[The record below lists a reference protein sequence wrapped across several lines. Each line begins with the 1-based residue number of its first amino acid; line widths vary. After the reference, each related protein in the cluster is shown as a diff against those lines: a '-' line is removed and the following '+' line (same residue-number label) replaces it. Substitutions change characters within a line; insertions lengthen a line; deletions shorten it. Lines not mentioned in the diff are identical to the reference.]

1 MRPTKRPLGL
11 LVAALAAALL
21 LLGACDAGILR
32 GNHDELSLER
42 RPYLGEELRL
52 DGYYY
57 MAYST
62 SEGEYHTA
70 YLLYRNGVIRYGGS
84 APDLRDLEAEFALY
98 GGSRWHWGVFHVD
111 GDRIKFEKWYPP
123 SKTYTRAVIRSG
135 AILNDTTFVI
145 TESWRAR
152 GGERQSEEATYRFRA
167 FAPKPDSTSRY
178 ID

>member
-1 MRPTKRPLGL
+1 MWPTKRYLGPLA
-11 LVAALAAALL
+11 AALAAALL
-21 LLGACDAGILR
+21 LGACDAVGLTT
-32 GNHDELSLER
+32 HDELSLER

-62 SEGEYHTA
+62 SEGEYHRA
-70 YLLYRNGVIRYGGS
+70 YLLYRNGIIRYGGS

-98 GGSRWHWGVFHVD
+98 GGSRYDWGVFHVD
-111 GDRIKFEKWYPP
+111 GDGIKFERWYPP
-123 SKTYTRAVIRSG
+123 SKTHTRAVIRSG

-152 GGERQSEEATYRFRA
+152 GGERSSLEETYRFRA
-167 FAPKPDSTSRY
+167 FAPKPDSTSLY